1 MNSRRPIR
9 YCRWLLLALVLCQL
23 VWAGSAHAQL
33 TLAQPRTNDYNLSIG
48 LNGIGQPNDV
58 DGAIKVLAVMTILTL
73 APSIILLMTC
83 FTRIVIVLSFV
94 RSALSL
100 QGTPSNQIII
110 GLSLFLTFFIM
121 APVWEQVDRDAL
133 TPYRA
138 KQITSDVALDRAD
151 GPDPHFHAQANAAQG
166 RGIVR
171 GPGQDRPDS
180 AGQTAAQVVI
190 PSFIIS
196 ELRTA
201 FQMGFLLFVPFI
213 LIDLVVATV
222 LMSMGMMMMPP
233 MTISLPLKICCL
245 CWWTAG
251 TWSSAPSS
259 RALPPDRFMNPEF
272 ATELLKNLMFQAV
285 ALAAPILLTALVLG
299 LAISLFQSVT
309 SIQEQTLTFVP
320 KALGIVALL
329 VILLPWILR
338 TVMEFTTAVIQKM
351 PQMTQ

>member
-1 MNSRRPIR
+1 M
-9 YCRWLLLALVLCQL
+9 LAVIFLVLFTAPAARAQAQ
-23 VWAGSAHAQL
+23 VQAG
-33 TLAQPRTNDYNLSIG
+33 TNGYSLSIG
-48 LNGIGQPNDV
+48 LNGVGQPNDV
-58 DGAIKVLAVMTILTL
+58 DGAIKVLAVMTLLTL

-121 APVWEQVDRDAL
+121 SPVWEQIDRDAL

-138 KQITSDVALDRAD
+138 KEITSEVAMQRATVPIRAFMLKQTRPKDVELFLALAKA
-151 GPDPHFHAQANAAQG
+151 GPTP
-166 RGIVR
+166 
-171 GPGQDRPDS
+171 PD
-180 AGQTAAQVVI
+180 QLPLRIVI

-233 MTISLPLKICCL
+233 MTISLPLKIL
-245 CWWTAG
+245 LFVLVDGWHLVV
-251 TWSSAPSS
+251 SS
-259 RALPPDRFMNPEF
+259 
-272 ATELLKNLMFQAV
+272 
-285 ALAAPILLTALVLG
+285 I
-299 LAISLFQSVT
+299 IQSFG
-309 SIQEQTLTFVP
+309 S
-320 KALGIVALL
+320 
-329 VILLPWILR
+329 
-338 TVMEFTTAVIQKM
+338 
-351 PQMTQ
+351 